1 MMSNTRTLVTTTAT
15 KPKEKNANEGFT
27 VHKGISII
35 KSFVDEI
42 GVLEI
47 QDACIDEDPITN
59 KQKAVLKICLVEHD
73 WLFVCTIDNEWIDLK
88 ACFDPPNQL
97 KPEFIYKCINSWN
110 ENRRFTRLTID
121 SEKDLWLR
129 GDFPISHG
137 NIKFLKESFRDII
150 CAFIAAMSEY
160 QAYLVSEAGTYA
172 KVADIEI
179 NKFTSILEC
188 DESHTSEKCVLC
200 FDKFEVGD
208 KCIKL
213 PCNHFFHRQEVEKYL
228 YETPNCPL
236 CRRSILSETTE
247 SVTTFNESDDL

>member
-1 MMSNTRTLVTTTAT
+1 M
-15 KPKEKNANEGFT
+15 G
-27 VHKGISII
+27 
-35 KSFVDEI
+35 
-42 GVLEI
+42 
-47 QDACIDEDPITN
+47 
-59 KQKAVLKICLVEHD
+59 
-73 WLFVCTIDNEWIDLK
+73 
-88 ACFDPPNQL
+88 
-97 KPEFIYKCINSWN
+97 
-110 ENRRFTRLTID
+110 
-121 SEKDLWLR
+121 
-129 GDFPISHG
+129 
-137 NIKFLKESFRDII
+137 KESVRDII

-188 DESHTSEKCVLC
+188 DSSHTTEKCVLC